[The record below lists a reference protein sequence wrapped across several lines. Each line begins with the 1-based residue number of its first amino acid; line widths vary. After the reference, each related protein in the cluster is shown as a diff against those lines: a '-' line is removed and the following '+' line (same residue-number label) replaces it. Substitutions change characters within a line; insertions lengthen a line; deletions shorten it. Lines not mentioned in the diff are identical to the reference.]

1 MPSWERHASRLGFR
15 PMYAARRSTVRR
27 RGWRQGAANLL
38 YCRHAGADDLHSIFP
53 GGLLHLV
60 DQHSFGAVSDQVLQA
75 IVAVFLDRRG
85 ALAGMGPNLLD
96 AILGQGDGLFHITV
110 GEEFFDF
117 SNAVRRDLL
126 ILAGA
131 AGRQFVNR
139 PDAVLGDA
147 HIDSVPDGAHG
158 ASPGLQDVIRGPLT
172 EMIQGLNDLHGGVV
186 FQ

>member
-1 MPSWERHASRLGFR
+1 MPSWERHASRLRF
-15 PMYAARRSTVRR
+15 PTMYAARRSTVRR
-27 RGWRQGAANLL
+27 RGRQGAANLL

-75 IVAVFLDRRG
+75 ILAVFQDRRG

-96 AILGQGDGLFHITV
+96 AILCQGDGLLDVSV
-110 GEEFFDF
+110 GQEFLDLR
-117 SNAVRRDLL
+117 NAVRRDLL
-126 ILAGA
+126 ILSGA
-131 AGRQFVNR
+131 AGGYLVNR
-139 PDAVLGDA
+139 RDTVLGDA
-147 HIDSVPDGAHG
+147 RIDSVFHGADG